1 MNYKPASGKV
11 LELKIGKVQ
20 NIKFKYD
27 KEPISTA
34 IRKMP
39 VEKIFIKKS
48 GPEGDDVGLKEH
60 HGGIDKALFSVSVST
75 FEELNKITG
84 NSFKWDSTAVYGENL
99 VVSELDE
106 NNICVGDIYM
116 IGECIIE
123 ISQPRKPCIRLSKN
137 TGYPDMLKTIIETG
151 WTGWYSRII
160 QEGTVKKGD
169 RMVLKERIYPKLSI
183 RTLNQL
189 LINHEGKYDLLRMAV
204 EAPELAPAFKK
215 YLIPR
220 LKR

>member
-60 HGGIDKALFSVSVST
+60 HGGIDKALFSVSVT
-75 FEELNKITG
+75 
-84 NSFKWDSTAVYGENL
+84 
-99 VVSELDE
+99 
-106 NNICVGDIYM
+106 
-116 IGECIIE
+116 
-123 ISQPRKPCIRLSKN
+123 
-137 TGYPDMLKTIIETG
+137 
-151 WTGWYSRII
+151 
-160 QEGTVKKGD
+160 
-169 RMVLKERIYPKLSI
+169 
-183 RTLNQL
+183 
-189 LINHEGKYDLLRMAV
+189 
-204 EAPELAPAFKK
+204 
-215 YLIPR
+215 
-220 LKR
+220 

>member
-1 MNYKPASGKV
+1 MEIEIFGKV
-11 LELKIGKVQ
+11 LEVKTGKAQ
-20 NIKFKYD
+20 DILFGND
-27 KEPISTA
+27 KETIKTA
-34 IRKMP
+34 IKKNP
-39 VEKIFIKKS
+39 VDEAYITKL
-48 GPEGDDVGLKEH
+48 GPEGDEVGLKEH
-60 HGGIDKALFSVSVST
+60 HGGINKALFSIST
-75 FEELNKITG
+75 AAFNELNKITG
-84 NSFKWDSTAVYGENL
+84 NSFKWNGTAIYGENL
-99 VVSELDE
+99 VISGLDE
-106 NNICVGDIYM
+106 DSICVGDVYE

-169 RMVLKERIYPKLSI
+169 RMVLKERIYPKLTI
-183 RTLNQL
+183 KLLNEL